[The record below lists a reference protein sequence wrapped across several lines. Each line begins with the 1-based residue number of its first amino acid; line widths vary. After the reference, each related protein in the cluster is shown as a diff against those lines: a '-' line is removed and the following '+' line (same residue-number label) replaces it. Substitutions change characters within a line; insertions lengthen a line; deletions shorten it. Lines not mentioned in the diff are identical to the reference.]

1 MNKKTYLIIFLI
13 FIILYIC
20 CYYIHP
26 NSIVILQ
33 SNINDF
39 ELNNLYEKQPIVIED
54 KIIDYE
60 LLINS
65 WFKQNIKETI
75 PETNIINE
83 IWIEN
88 KYKYL
93 YINNNSNEDILE
105 IFINNNK
112 NNEDI
117 LAIKL
122 YPNQSLIMPFKWN
135 YYIPSSSPTPNII
148 GIHDYITYFL
158 AFLF

>member
-1 MNKKTYLIIFLI
+1 M
-13 FIILYIC
+13 C

-33 SNINDF
+33 SNLNDF
-39 ELNNLYEKQPIVIED
+39 DLNNLYEKQPIVIED
-54 KIIDYE
+54 KIIDTN
-60 LLINS
+60 LLLES
-65 WFKQNIKETI
+65 WFKQNIKEKNNI
-75 PETNIINE
+75 IINE
-83 IWIEN
+83 WNEN

-93 YINNNSNEDILE
+93 FFNNNSNEDIE

-122 YPNQSLIMPFKWN
+122 YQNQSLIIPFKWN
-135 YYIPSSSPTPNII
+135 YYISNDIELI

>member
-39 ELNNLYEKQPIVIED
+39 DLNNLYEKQPIVIED

-83 IWIEN
+83 IWI
-88 KYKYL
+88 
-93 YINNNSNEDILE
+93 
-105 IFINNNK
+105 
-112 NNEDI
+112 
-117 LAIKL
+117 A
-122 YPNQSLIMPFKWN
+122 
-135 YYIPSSSPTPNII
+135 T
-148 GIHDYITYFL
+148 
-158 AFLF
+158 